1 MFHRLND
8 KGDNSL
14 TEIPGCPEKRGKIV
28 KTDNIKL
35 KNKITIISNKL
46 SMF

>member
-14 TEIPGCPEKRGKIV
+14 TEIPGCPEKR
-28 KTDNIKL
+28 IKGEM
-35 KNKITIISNKL
+35 NRIYNVHEL
-46 SMF
+46 SFPTRFVL